1 MQTMKINYDRRFDTL
16 YVTMS
21 NNLNSYGDDTLG
33 NVIVMRDMDTDAVTG
48 ITILSFLKKYKSGC
62 LPELPPDIGL
72 SIESDILPNL
82 PGITQ

>member
-21 NNLNSYGDDTLG
+21 NNLNSYGDETLG

-48 ITILSFLKKYKSGC
+48 ITILSFLQKYKSGC
-62 LPELPPDIGL
+62 LPELPPDVGL

-82 PGITQ
+82 PSII